1 MMDPFKNVCPEYK
14 SAIDRTRD
22 EIEAELEILGARVK
36 DAQHVKIF
44 QFENKSDTSINS
56 SINNWIGSK
65 QGIEILGINL
75 QSSVSMYG
83 NRDIKYCTVL
93 IWYKE
98 GESNG

>member
-1 MMDPFKNVCPEYK
+1 MFIPNEEDQSLYNKTDVE
-14 SAIDRTRD
+14 RLRQ
-22 EIEAELEILGARVK
+22 ELEVLDARIK

-75 QSSVSMYG
+75 QSSVSMSG
-83 NRDIKYCTVL
+83 NRNIKYCTVL
-93 IWYKE
+93 IWYRE
-98 GESNG
+98 G